1 LTGLETERRNPCLYQ
16 YLARAKLTQCDSIS
30 ASPARISCYEDAL
43 SALEKGRELA
53 PPDRNFLVPLALTY
67 DELGRFI
74 EAEWIF
80 YEAQHWD
87 PKSIYLNE
95 IYKYHLSRW
104 RAPQSAAA
112 AEQAP
117 EQKQ

>member
-1 LTGLETERRNPCLYQ
+1 
-16 YLARAKLTQCDSIS
+16 LASAKLTQCDSIS
-30 ASPARISCYEDAL
+30 ASPARISYYEDAL
-43 SALEKGRELA
+43 SALEKARELA
-53 PPDRNFLVPLALTY
+53 PPDRNVLAPLALTY

-104 RAPQSAAA
+104 RAPQPAAA
-112 AEQAP
+112 GQAP